1 MNVKCIVTG
10 GAGFI
15 GSHLVDKLLEQGY
28 KVTIIDNLSTGRKEN
43 INPKA
48 DFYNINIQ
56 DSKMSNIFNKVKPD
70 IVFHYAAQI
79 DVRKSVDDP
88 IESAKTN
95 ILGSLNILE
104 NCRNFGVKKVI
115 FASSGGAVYGEAKI
129 IPTPENYPT
138 QPVSPYGIEKLIFEH
153 YLNFYKKEYDLDYL
167 ILRFA
172 NVYGPRQNSKGEAGV
187 IAIFCDKMLKGEQPI
202 INGDGKQTRDFVFVE
217 DVIKANILG
226 IQKNKSGVFNI
237 STGIET
243 DINHIF
249 KKLIKLFNLKI
260 QEIHKPGT
268 QGEQKRSCLDFNKTM
283 LEFGW
288 QPEHNLDKGLVKTKE
303 WFKNHKISI

>member
-28 KVTIIDNLSTGRKEN
+28 KVAIIDNLSTGRKEN

-56 DSKMSNIFNKVKPD
+56 DSKISNIFNKIKPD

-104 NCRNFGVKKVI
+104 NCRNFKVKKII
-115 FASSGGAVYGEAKI
+115 FASSGGAIYGEVKI
-129 IPTPENYPT
+129 IPTPENYPA

-153 YLNFYKKEYDLDYL
+153 YLGFYKKEYGLDYL

-172 NVYGPRQNSKGEAGV
+172 NVYGPRQNSRGEAGV
-187 IAIFCDKMLKGEQPI
+187 IAIFCDKMINGGESL
-202 INGDGKQTRDFVFVE
+202 INGDGKQTRDFVFIE
-217 DVIKANILG
+217 DIIRVNILG
-226 IQKNKSGVFNI
+226 VQKNKNGIFNI
-237 STGIET
+237 GTGVET
-243 DINHIF
+243 DINDIF
-249 KKLIKLFNLKI
+249 RKLKGLFNLEIK
-260 QEIHKPGT
+260 EIHAPEK
-268 QGEQKRSCLDFNKTM
+268 QGEQKRSCLDFKKAKVE
-283 LEFGW
+283 LGW
-288 QPEHNLDKGLVKTKE
+288 QPKYNLNKGLKKTQE
-303 WFKNHKISI
+303 WFKTHGF

>member
-1 MNVKCIVTG
+1 MNIKCIVTG

-28 KVTIIDNLSTGRKEN
+28 KVAIIDNLSTGRKEN

-56 DSKMSNIFNKVKPD
+56 DSKISDIFNKVKPD
-70 IVFHYAAQI
+70 IIFHYAAQI
-79 DVRKSVDDP
+79 NIRKSVNDP

-104 NCRNFGVKKVI
+104 NCRNFGVKKII

-129 IPTPENYPT
+129 IPTPENYPAE
-138 QPVSPYGIEKLIFEH
+138 PVSPYGIEKLIFEH
-153 YLNFYKKEYDLDYL
+153 YLGFYKKEYGLDYL

-172 NVYGPRQNSKGEAGV
+172 NVYGPRQNSRGEAGV
-187 IAIFCDKMLKGEQPI
+187 IAIFCDKMINGEESL

-217 DVIKANILG
+217 DVIIANVFG
-226 IQKNKSGVFNI
+226 VQKNKNGIFNI
-237 STGIET
+237 GTGVET
-243 DINHIF
+243 NINDIF
-249 KKLIKLFNLKI
+249 RKLKGLFNVEIK
-260 QEIHKPGT
+260 EIHAPEK
-268 QGEQKRSCLDFNKTM
+268 QGEQKRSCLDSKKAKVG
-283 LEFGW
+283 LGW
-288 QPEHNLDKGLVKTKE
+288 QPKYNLNKGLKKTQE
-303 WFKNHKISI
+303 WFKTYGF